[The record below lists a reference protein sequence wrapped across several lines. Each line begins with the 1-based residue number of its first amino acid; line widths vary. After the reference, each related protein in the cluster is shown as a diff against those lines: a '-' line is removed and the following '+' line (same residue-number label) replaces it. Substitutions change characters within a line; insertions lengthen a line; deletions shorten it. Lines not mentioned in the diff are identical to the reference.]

1 MAEDL
6 KPSEKLTD
14 DEVLAQIT
22 TFMLAG
28 QETSSTAL
36 TWILYLVS
44 QNMSVQDKLRQ
55 ELVDMAEERPSM

>member
-55 ELVDMAEERPSM
+55 EVVDMAEERPSM